1 MILSSIQA
9 VDFFIRLFNTI
20 LENKRMSEG
29 LKRSVQVPIFK
40 YMADVQRCIN
50 YRGRMLMRMLMR
62 EKLQET
68 VAEAG

>member
-29 LKRSVQVPIFK
+29 LKRSVLVPIFK
-40 YMADVQRCIN
+40 YKADVQRCIN
-50 YRGRMLMRMLMR
+50 YRGRMLMR
-62 EKLQET
+62 EKLYRKQ
-68 VAEAG
+68 